1 VNQLKNKILYI
12 IAIVL
17 LHVNVLQAQELKCN
31 VIVNKDQLSAS
42 STGGIINTALIDDMK
57 LQITDFMNTRKWTTH
72 TYSPQERINCNIL
85 INLKEVTPNSVTAI
99 AQIQASR
106 PVYGATYESVTL
118 NYIDANFDF
127 DYVQSQ
133 PIDYSDNNYTNNL
146 SSLLAFYAYL
156 VLTYDYDT
164 FSKLGGTPFL
174 DKAQQ
179 IVNNAS
185 SSSFKGWRTTDG
197 INSRSALI
205 DNLISPQMMPIRESL
220 YTYYRLDLDDMQK
233 DAEKARKDIMT
244 NILPTWKKVHQL
256 KPGTILVRSLLQA
269 KDNELIGIFSEASP
283 EDKQKVFDILKELD
297 PTSTEKFQKGLKL

>member
-1 VNQLKNKILYI
+1 MNQLKNKILYI